1 MGPSGALQLFEI
13 AALELDIRSLGP
25 ADLDLDTDPDPNP
38 IAPIPATSRP
48 DQPA

>member
-1 MGPSGALQLFEI
+1 MGPASALQLFEI

-25 ADLDLDTDPDPNP
+25 ADLDLDTDPDADP
-38 IAPIPATSRP
+38 IASIPTASRP